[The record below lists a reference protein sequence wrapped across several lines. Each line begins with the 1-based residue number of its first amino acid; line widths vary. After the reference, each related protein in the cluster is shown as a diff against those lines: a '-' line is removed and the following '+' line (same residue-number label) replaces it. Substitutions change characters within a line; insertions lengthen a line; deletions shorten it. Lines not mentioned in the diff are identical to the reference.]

1 MKNRYYYDGQTERV
15 LKYLVR
21 TFSEFQ
27 VVSHHTDDG
36 KKVLKKV
43 PCRYYGYSR
52 QALYMLNSGS
62 ENILQSAPFIT
73 ISIDSLK
80 LKRSD
85 IRSPVSQDIVVGTN
99 EQTPDGT
106 YIHQLK
112 KQSQVTR
119 FNPIPWELNFSVNI
133 WTTTQ
138 TNQLELFEQIVL
150 LFNPSIT
157 LQLSSNP
164 LDWTSEMTIEL
175 VDYDMTNNGLP
186 AGESTQ
192 EDIEMSTIRF
202 KTTVWYSLPAKEVR
216 ANIIRDIVTNIST
229 LNDDQDLS
237 FELGTLTTDV
247 YTPSNYTISTE
258 RLTTGAAVERYKVT
272 LLTLYGVPQDDE
284 GRIISWNSYFEHY
297 DPEYLSKKVTLRLG
311 LNIED
316 STPLVG
322 VVSWI
327 GSGNE
332 ANKLI
337 IDIDFSTTT
346 NTVIKEFIGVVDD
359 IDDSLY
365 STGDSVI
372 SLYGGVTVDGVVV
385 NANDIIKKT
394 TTSWEII
401 SRDSVQ
407 YVYCADDQSYYRY
420 EDSLG
425 WFMVVLSKYRT
436 GMWRIGVSA

>member
-1 MKNRYYYDGQTERV
+1 MKNRYYYDAQTERV
-15 LKYLVR
+15 LKHLVR
-21 TFSEFQ
+21 VFSEFQ
-27 VVSHHTDDG
+27 VVSHFDSDG
-36 KKVLKKV
+36 NKVYKKV

-73 ISIDSLK
+73 ISIDNLQ
-80 LKRSD
+80 LDRGG
-85 IRSPVSQDIVVGTN
+85 IRAPVAQDIVVGTN
-99 EQTPDGT
+99 EQNPDGK
-106 YIHQLK
+106 YIHQLQ
-112 KQSQVTR
+112 KQSHVTR

-138 TNQLELFEQIVL
+138 TNHFELFEQIAM

-157 LQLSSNP
+157 LQLSNNP

-175 VDYDMTNNGLP
+175 SNNDMTNNGIP

-192 EDIEMSTIRF
+192 EDITMSTMRF
-202 KTTVWYSLPAKEVR
+202 KTTIWYSLPAKEVR
-216 ANIIRDIVTNIST
+216 ANIIRDIITNITTKS
-229 LNDDQDLS
+229 DDQDLS
-237 FELGTLTTDV
+237 FNIGTLTTDV
-247 YTPSNYTISTE
+247 YTPSNYTIATE
-258 RLTTGAAVERYKVT
+258 RLTNGTATERYKVT
-272 LLTLYGVPQDDE
+272 LMTLYGVPHDDE
-284 GRIISWNSYFEHY
+284 GRIISWHNYFRHY
-297 DPEYLSKKVTLRLG
+297 DPDYLSKKITLRLG

-316 STPLVG
+316 STPLIG

-327 GSGNE
+327 GTEEES
-332 ANKLI
+332 NKLI
-337 IDIDFSTTT
+337 IDIDFSSTT
-346 NTVIKEFIGVVDD
+346 NMSINEFIGSVDK

-365 STGDSVI
+365 SVGDSIIALEAGKIDEIEVQ
-372 SLYGGVTVDGVVV
+372 
-385 NANDIIKKT
+385 ANDILRKT
-394 TTSWEII
+394 STSWEVV
-401 SRDSVQ
+401 SRDSIQ